1 MRIFVF
7 FHPDEDYLLHWN
19 TGFDATVTL
28 LSRFP
33 ASLIGAI
40 GSEGWAIT
48 GDVATGCTGDAFA
61 LARRDPRLEGTAKAH
76 RPGRT
81 PDLFLAPLDDLP
93 YITGTGVPLLEGD
106 TRGAPYHLALLAA
119 AIALES
125 HLGPNAFLHGDI
137 DRFQVAPVR
146 DWVNA
151 ILPECVP
158 LPVCLDGSRLL
169 SRLLALYHDP
179 ADAVRRFRALYLGS
193 EGELQGEVRL
203 RLGEDAV
210 LRMVRDEL
218 RLHASFLQLRPASII
233 LNCLDR
239 TEDPGELVRL
249 SDEMTRTVSP
259 GFGRRELVTIL
270 ARSGVTVP
278 REQRPPAHRSPG
290 ERFGPEYYRTR
301 AMLPLPERY
310 IPTEEL
316 LDLVAPCGAPLRGR
330 FAEIIDFETSR
341 YLRDAGSVPPPEPVP
356 GQRRSTG
363 NGSSGDRSTSLAA
376 TVRSDR

>member
-1 MRIFVF
+1 MRIFFF
-7 FHPDEDYLLHWN
+7 FHPDEDYLHRWN

-33 ASLIGAI
+33 ASLTGTI
-40 GSEGWAIT
+40 GSEGWTVT
-48 GDVATGCTGDAFA
+48 GDAVTGCTGDAFT
-61 LARRDPRLEGTAKAH
+61 LPRRDPRLEGTAKAH

-93 YITGTGVPLLEGD
+93 YITGTGIPLLAGD
-106 TRGAPYHLALLAA
+106 TCGAPYHLALLAA

-125 HLGPNAFLHGDI
+125 RLGPNAFLHGDI

-146 DWVNA
+146 DWVNS
-151 ILPECVP
+151 ILPDSVP

-169 SRLLALYHDP
+169 SRLLALYPDP
-179 ADAVRRFRALYLGS
+179 ADAVSRFRALYLGS

-210 LRMVRDEL
+210 RRMVHDEL
-218 RLHASFLQLRPASII
+218 RRHASFLQLRPASII
-233 LNCLDR
+233 LTCLDR
-239 TEDPGELVRL
+239 IEDPGELVRL

-270 ARSGVTVP
+270 ARRGVAVP
-278 REQRPPAHRSPG
+278 REQRPPGHRSPG

-301 AMLPLPERY
+301 AMLPFPERY

-316 LDLVAPCGAPLRGR
+316 LDLVAPCGAPLRGE
-330 FAEIIDFETSR
+330 FAEIIDFETCR
-341 YLRDAGSVPPPEPVP
+341 YLRDAGSVPLPRTRSGPTPIDGERFIR
-356 GQRRSTG
+356 GQIDLAR
-363 NGSSGDRSTSLAA
+363 GDCP
-376 TVRSDR
+376 